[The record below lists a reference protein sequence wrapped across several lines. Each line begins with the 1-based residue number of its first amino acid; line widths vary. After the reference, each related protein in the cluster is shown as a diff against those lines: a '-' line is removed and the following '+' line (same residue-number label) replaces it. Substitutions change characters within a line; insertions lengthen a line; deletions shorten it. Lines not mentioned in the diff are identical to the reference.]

1 MKRWA
6 KPGASL
12 LSALLVV
19 CGVGLLLPQYPQYAA
34 AQNPAGW
41 VALFD
46 SETLDNWN
54 SIGDANWRIE
64 DGSIVADK
72 GSGFLVSKSS
82 YTDFQLRAEF
92 WASDDV
98 NSGTFIRCTDPNSVS
113 SKTSYEVN
121 IFDQRPQPDYGTGAI
136 TNVVKV
142 VPMPKAGGK
151 WNVYEITAQGGKL
164 TVVLNGQKTVDGF
177 EDTKFA
183 NGRIA
188 LQHDRGAVDDKGV
201 IKFRKVEIKPL

>member
-1 MKRWA
+1 MKRW
-6 KPGASL
+6 ASL
-12 LSALLVV
+12 LSALLTV
-19 CGVGLLLPQYPQYAA
+19 CGVGLLLPQYPQYAVA
-34 AQNPAGW
+34 ENSADW
-41 VALFD
+41 VALFGGQN
-46 SETLDNWN
+46 LDNWN
-54 SIGDANWRIE
+54 SIGNANWRIE

-72 GSGFLVSKSS
+72 GSGYLVSKSS

-98 NSGTFIRCTDPNSVS
+98 NSGIFIRCTDPNSVS

-121 IFDQRPQPDYGTGAI
+121 IFDQRQQPDYGTGAL
-136 TNVVKV
+136 TNLVRV

-151 WNVYEITAQGGKL
+151 WNVYEITAQDGKL
-164 TVVLNGQKTVDGF
+164 TVILNGQKTVDGF

-183 NGRIA
+183 KGRIA
-188 LQHDRGAVDDKGV
+188 LQHERGAVDDKGV